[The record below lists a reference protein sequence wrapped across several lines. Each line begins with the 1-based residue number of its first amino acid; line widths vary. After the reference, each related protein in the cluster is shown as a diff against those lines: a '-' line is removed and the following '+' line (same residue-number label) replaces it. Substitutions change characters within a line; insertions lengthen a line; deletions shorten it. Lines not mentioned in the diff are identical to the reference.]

1 MYLWNF
7 ERAMSLKMFIFAN
20 IENYLYSIGTNI
32 LSNNIRYVNY
42 NNKYISIIRF
52 IIKNNIIFV
61 LSKTITY

>member
-20 IENYLYSIGTNI
+20 IEKYLYLIGTNI
-32 LSNNIRYVNY
+32 LFNNTRYVNY
-42 NNKYISIIRF
+42 NNKYISIIMF